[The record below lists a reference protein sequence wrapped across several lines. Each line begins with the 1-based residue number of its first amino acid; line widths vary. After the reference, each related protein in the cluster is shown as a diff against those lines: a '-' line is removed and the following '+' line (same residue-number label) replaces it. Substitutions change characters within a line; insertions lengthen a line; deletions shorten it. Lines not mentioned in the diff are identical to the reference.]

1 MKDIVNNM
9 IIHEKSEDFV
19 SVPMK
24 PSQREK
30 LRQKKLDLSFKLKR
44 ELSYGDVI
52 DQLIK

>member
-1 MKDIVNNM
+1 MKNLTDNLV
-9 IIHEKSEDFV
+9 IHEKSEDFV
-19 SVPMK
+19 TVSMK

-30 LRQKKLDLSFKLKR
+30 LRQKKLELSFKLKR